1 MIKLVIFD
9 LDGTLLDT
17 LSDLTAAVNASLSA
31 YGFPPRTREEVQQF
45 VGNGVSKLLERA
57 LPAVAHPFS
66 DPAQLRARFE
76 TYYDAHLW
84 DATTVYP
91 GMDELLSAL
100 QARGVQMAVASNKY
114 QSATERLIE
123 HFFPSVRFAAVCGQQ
138 DRRPRKPHPQIV
150 EDILKE
156 TAVTPQETLCV
167 GDSAVDMQTARNA
180 GVRACGVTWGFRLRE
195 ELKKEEPAWIVD
207 TPQQILE
214 IAEKA

>member
-31 YGFPPRTREEVQQF
+31 YDFPPRTREEVQQF

-57 LPAVAHPFS
+57 LPAYSLPFS
-66 DPAQLRARFE
+66 DSAQLRARFE

-91 GMDELLSAL
+91 GIADLLSAL
-100 QARGVQMAVASNKY
+100 QTRGVQIAVASNKY
-114 QSATERLIE
+114 QAATKRLIN
-123 HFFPSVRFAAVCGQQ
+123 HFFPSVCFADVCGQH
-138 DRRPRKPHPQIV
+138 DGRPRKPHPQIV
-150 EDILKE
+150 ADILKQS
-156 TAVTPQETLCV
+156 TIAPQETLYV

-180 GVRACGVTWGFRLRE
+180 GVRACGVTWGFRPRE
-195 ELKKEEPAWIVD
+195 ELSAENPFKIADK
-207 TPQQILE
+207 PQQILE
-214 IAEKA
+214 IAEKE